1 MPKRPKKTFTLKGV
15 VRMHPRGF
23 GFVIPNNPEESDQ
36 DIFIPKH
43 LTDNAVDG
51 DHVEVEVNLD
61 SKSKK
66 GPEGEIISISE
77 RSRTHLAGII
87 ESIDNGVALAY
98 IPLLGESR
106 PTTIK
111 LGKKPK
117 IKVGDRCIFK
127 VLKWGEEKQP
137 TVCEVSHRI
146 GHISDP
152 SCDTEA
158 AIEEYG
164 LRGSFPSEAIEQAKS
179 YGKSVA
185 KRDFK
190 GRLDLTLSPCITID
204 PDTAKDFDDALSIEK
219 TPKGYSLGVHIADV
233 AHYVKQGGALDLE
246 ALERCNSTYFPGTC
260 IPMLP
265 EELSNNLCSL
275 RQGVNRLTV
284 SVLMEFDKKGNLKSN
299 KVKRSVIKSQKR
311 FTYDEALK
319 ILEGKQKSPYAKS
332 IKDMA
337 DLCQLL
343 KKKRSE
349 RGSIDF
355 ALPELVLIVDK
366 KGMPIGTKIE
376 PYHITHQLVEEFM
389 LKANEVVATHLE
401 GRSKEQLFR
410 IHEEPEGE
418 NLEDF
423 FAMARTLGFH
433 VPADPT
439 KQDLQKLF
447 DQAQKTPF
455 SQQLAI
461 GFIRNLKLAFYSP
474 RNVGHY
480 GLALEHYC
488 HFTSPIRRY
497 SDLVTQRLLFDEE
510 EEGLDLDLIGQ
521 KCSEKERVSFKAEMG
536 VKLLKKLRL
545 LESWTQED
553 PEKKYAAY
561 VTKIKPFGLAFEVRE
576 LNLEG
581 FLHISELEND
591 YFIYDEKTPML
602 FGEKTGKKHIIGEEL
617 PVLPTHI
624 DLVRLETKWE
634 LAISSKLKRRPK
646 KKKRR
651 DS

>member
-1 MPKRPKKTFTLKGV
+1 MRKRPKRTFILNGV

-23 GFVIPNNPEESDQ
+23 GFVIPDNPEDSDQ

-51 DHVEVEVNLD
+51 DHVEVAVNLD
-61 SKSKK
+61 SKSQK
-66 GPEGEIISISE
+66 GPEGEILSIRQ

-87 ESIDNGVALAY
+87 ESIEKNTALAY
-98 IPLLGESR
+98 VPLLGESR
-106 PTTIK
+106 HAVIK
-111 LGKKPK
+111 LEKNSK
-117 IKVGDRCIFK
+117 IQVGDRCIFK
-127 VLKWGEEKQP
+127 VLKWGMEKEP
-137 TVCEVSHRI
+137 TVCEVSHKI
-146 GHISDP
+146 GHIDDP
-152 SCDTEA
+152 SCDIEA
-158 AIEEYG
+158 AIEEYE
-164 LRGSFPSEAIEQAKS
+164 LRGPFPANAIKEAQSF
-179 YGKSVA
+179 GKSVP
-185 KRDFK
+185 KRDLQ
-190 GRLDLTLSPCITID
+190 GRLNLTLSPCFTID

-219 TPKGYSLGVHIADV
+219 TKKGYFLGVHIADV
-233 AHYVKQGGALDLE
+233 AHYVNQGSALDYE
-246 ALERCNSTYFPGTC
+246 AAERGNSTYFPGAC

-284 SVLMEFDKKGNLKSN
+284 SVLMEFDRQGNLQSSE
-299 KVKRSVIKSQKR
+299 VKRSVIKSQKR

-319 ILEGKQKSPYAKS
+319 ILEGKRKSPYEQS

-337 DLCQLL
+337 KLCLLL

-355 ALPELVLIVDK
+355 ALPELVIMVDK
-366 KGMPIGTKIE
+366 RGMPIGTKIE

-401 GRSKEQLFR
+401 KRGKEQLFR

-418 NLEDF
+418 NLEEF
-423 FAMARTLGFH
+423 FRMARSLGFH
-433 VPADPT
+433 IPAEPT

-447 DQAQKTPF
+447 EQAKETPF
-455 SQQLAI
+455 SHQLAV

-497 SDLVTQRLLFDEE
+497 SDLITQRLLFDEE
-510 EEGLDLDLIGQ
+510 EDGLDLDLIGQ
-521 KCSEKERVSFKAEMG
+521 KCSEKERISFKAEMG

-545 LESWTQED
+545 LESWMQEN
-553 PEKKYAAY
+553 PKRRYAAL
-561 VTKIKPFGLAFEVRE
+561 VTKIKPFGLTFEVRD

-602 FGEKTGKKHIIGEEL
+602 FGEKTGKKHLVGEDL
-617 PVLPTHI
+617 TVVPAHI
-624 DLVRLETKWE
+624 DLVHLETKWE
-634 LAISSKLKRRPK
+634 LAVSSKLKRPAK
-646 KKKRR
+646 KKKT
-651 DS
+651 